1 MAKYGQ
7 AQVDKPKTRNDVYT
21 GLLAVSLV
29 GMLIGCTLLYLDY
42 RQYEGI
48 RPPRVDVGKPLAADK
63 APPKVV
69 EPPPKADAGKKEEPK
84 KEEMKKDEM
93 KKDEMKKDDAKKDAP
108 KKDEKK
114 DDAKKE

>member
-7 AQVDKPKTRNDVYT
+7 AQVDKPKPRNDVYT

-48 RPPRVDVGKPLAADK
+48 RPAKPDVGKPLAADK

-69 EPPPKADAGKKEEPK
+69 EPPPKDVGKKEEPK
-84 KEEMKKDEM
+84 KEEPKKEEM